1 MDGGYKEATQVA
13 GTLGIVGMVIGLGTL
28 LASTE
33 KLTVRI
39 VVGRALVSTGLGMSS
54 AALLVFLPEIPLAA
68 QMGVAAL
75 FASLGTSALE
85 RLFQKFIGGS
95 K

>member
-1 MDGGYKEATQVA
+1 MEDAYTEATKLA
-13 GTLGIVGMVIGLGTL
+13 GTLGVVGMAIGLGTL

-33 KLTVRI
+33 KLTLRI

-54 AALLVFLPEIPLAA
+54 TALLVFLPDLPIAA

-85 RLFQKFIGGS
+85 RLFQKFIGGP